1 MECSLHRAL
10 QGTLA
15 VLTRVRPKDLD
26 GPTPC
31 ASWDVRALVNH
42 FVGTARWWAATI
54 AGNSDV
60 ADADYAAGDFVAA
73 YEESIRIAVA
83 AFGAD
88 GALARTIRLPFG
100 EFPGTVL
107 LSLATMEQFTWLGS
121 GARHRAAH
129 GSGFRASRRTAQ
141 PGEAGDPRRL
151 SRA

>member
-10 QGTLA
+10 QGTLT

-54 AGNSDV
+54 AGDGGV

-73 YEESIRIAVA
+73 YASGSLSRRSEPTAPWTGRSGCRSAS
-83 AFGAD
+83 
-88 GALARTIRLPFG
+88 
-100 EFPGTVL
+100 
-107 LSLATMEQFTWLGS
+107 SLA
-121 GARHRAAH
+121 
-129 GSGFRASRRTAQ
+129 
-141 PGEAGDPRRL
+141 L
-151 SRA
+151 SC